1 MSGELWI
8 VGGSNG
14 AGKTT
19 AVSTP
24 DVRRLLSGVTFLNPD
39 AVTLNKLR
47 SIGYSTFS
55 DVPDDEL
62 RGLYLASAN
71 ETESEMADRLVTGG
85 RVGVETVL
93 SSRKYIPHVERLIE
107 AGGLL
112 RLIYVSLRSA
122 DIAVR
127 RVASRE
133 QSGGHGVPEDKVR
146 GRFVRSH
153 KLLPWF
159 LSRAA
164 TGFVFDNSSSEPGVG
179 PSLVARS
186 TNGTLTFRDASAD
199 IAPELAAALD
209 AVVAG
214 PVS

>member
-8 VGGSNG
+8 IGGSNG

-24 DVRRLLSGVTFLNPD
+24 DVRRALDGVTFLNPD
-39 AVTLNKLR
+39 AVTLQKLR
-47 SIGYSTFS
+47 SLGYWTFS
-55 DVPDDEL
+55 DVPEDEL

-71 ETESEMADRLVTGG
+71 ETEAEMADRLATGEK
-85 RVGVETVL
+85 VGIETVL
-93 SSRKYIPHVERLIE
+93 SSRKYVPHVERLIE
-107 AGGLL
+107 AGGML
-112 RLIYVSLRSA
+112 RLVYVSLRSA

-133 QSGGHGVPEDKVR
+133 EAGGHGVPEDKIR

-153 KLLPWF
+153 ALLPWF

-164 TGFVFDNSSSEPGVG
+164 TGFVFDNSLSEAGVG
-179 PSLVARS
+179 PVLVAQ
-186 TNGTLTFRDASAD
+186 TTHGEFTFRDDSAD

-209 AVVAG
+209 AVAVG
-214 PVS
+214 GTG